1 MAGPQ
6 VGLQVRQTLTGYLI
20 MGNYMM
26 DTPFDVIADIL
37 DNPIQA
43 ERVLKALASY
53 DYVIVR
59 LDDNGK

>member
-1 MAGPQ
+1 
-6 VGLQVRQTLTGYLI
+6 